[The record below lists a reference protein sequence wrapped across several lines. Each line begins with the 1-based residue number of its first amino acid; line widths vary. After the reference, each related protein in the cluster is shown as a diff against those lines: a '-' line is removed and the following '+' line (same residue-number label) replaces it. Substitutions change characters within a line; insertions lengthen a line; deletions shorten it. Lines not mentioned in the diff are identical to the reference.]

1 LNGLAAHRVAIAAK
15 MPQLRGNP
23 NRAAAALRP
32 CQPYGSNRFPRDGA
46 VGTGNAGHRDCHLR
60 SRALEGARRHRSNDG
75 FAYCTALF
83 EQSSRHAQPA
93 HLGIIAVRDKSLDK
107 PLRAAGNIGE
117 GLCNPTS
124 GAGFRGRHDPARIL
138 QAPADSRGKMFELR
152 IGVRHDH
159 ESTSLE
165 LRMDIATPEHTPMM
179 QQYLRIK
186 AQHPDVLLF
195 YRMGD
200 FYEMFYDDARRAAE
214 LLDIALTQR
223 GASAGAPIP
232 MAGVPAVTLDSY
244 LAKLVRKGESVA
256 ICEQRGDPGKA
267 KGPME
272 REVVRIVTP
281 GTITD
286 EALLEERR
294 DNVLASV
301 CAGDGRYGLAWLELS
316 AGRFSVMELESLA
329 ALEAEVERLQ
339 PKEILAPD
347 GAQPALARSLSA
359 ADRPWRARAPWQ
371 FDIDSATHA
380 LTEQFRTRDLAGFG
394 CADKPQAIAAAGA
407 LLSFVRETQKSA
419 LPHLLSITTEERD
432 AALIMDPATRR
443 NLELDESLAGTQELT
458 LAGVFDRTSTPMGGR
473 LLRRWLHRPLRDRDI
488 LRSRYHAVATLIEQA
503 HYGEFAEPLRAI
515 GDLERILARIALRS
529 ARPRDLAQ
537 LRGALAALPALKQAL
552 VTVAEASLLL
562 KLAAEIGDHRQEHD
576 LLRRS
581 IIDSPPHYLRDGGV
595 IAEGYDAELDEL
607 RALGSNTEQF
617 LLDLEQRER
626 ERSGLS
632 SLKLGFNRVQGF
644 YIEVNRSQADR
655 VPPEYLRRQTVKSA
669 ERFIT
674 PELKSFEDKVLGA
687 RDRALAR
694 EKSLYEEVLDR
705 LSAMLPSLQSTAT
718 AVAQID
724 VLACF
729 AERAAALDCA
739 QPELTAEPTLLIEGG
754 RHPVVERAG
763 REPFIPNDVRF
774 DQSRRMLIITGPN
787 MGGKSTYMRQTALIV
802 VLAHIGCFVPARRA
816 VLGPIDR
823 IFTRIGASDDLAG
836 GRSTFMLEMTETANI
851 LNNATAESLVLM
863 DEVGRGTSTFDG
875 LSLAWA
881 CAAFIASKIR
891 AFTLFATHYF
901 ELTSLASE
909 APGVVNVHV
918 EAVEHGDRLVFLHSV
933 KEGPANQSYG
943 LQVAALAGIPKSVT
957 AQARR
962 YLTELERER
971 DALRKHNSPQ
981 AELPIFTPAA
991 APMVSAALTALRAAD
1006 PDTLSPRAALDLL
1019 FRLKSLDR
1027 DQS

>member
-1 LNGLAAHRVAIAAK
+1 MIDPEEK
-15 MPQLRGNP
+15 M
-23 NRAAAALRP
+23 
-32 CQPYGSNRFPRDGA
+32 S
-46 VGTGNAGHRDCHLR
+46 
-60 SRALEGARRHRSNDG
+60 
-75 FAYCTALF
+75 
-83 EQSSRHAQPA
+83 
-93 HLGIIAVRDKSLDK
+93 
-107 PLRAAGNIGE
+107 
-117 GLCNPTS
+117 
-124 GAGFRGRHDPARIL
+124 
-138 QAPADSRGKMFELR
+138 
-152 IGVRHDH
+152 
-159 ESTSLE
+159 
-165 LRMDIATPEHTPMM
+165 HTPMM

-232 MAGVPAVTLDSY
+232 MAGVPVVTLDGY
-244 LAKLVRKGESVA
+244 LAKLVRKGQSVA
-256 ICEQRGDPGKA
+256 ICEQRGDPGKS
-267 KGPME
+267 KGPMD

-281 GTITD
+281 GTVTD

-294 DNVLASV
+294 DTVVASV
-301 CAGDGRYGLAWLELS
+301 CGQGGRYGLAWLDLS
-316 AGRFSVMELESLA
+316 AGRFSVMELGGLA
-329 ALEAEVERLQ
+329 ALEAEVGRLR
-339 PKEILAPD
+339 PAEILAPD
-347 GAQPALARSLSA
+347 GAQPALARSSSE
-359 ADRPWRARAPWQ
+359 DWPWRSRAPWH
-371 FDIDSATHA
+371 FELDSANRA
-380 LTEQFRTRDLAGFG
+380 LTEQFRTRDLAGYG
-394 CADKPQAIAAAGA
+394 CADKPLAIAAAGA
-407 LLSFVRETQKSA
+407 LLAYVRETQKSA

-443 NLELDESLAGTQELT
+443 NLELDESLAGSAELT
-458 LAGVFDRTSTPMGGR
+458 LAGVFDRTTTAMGGR
-473 LLRRWLHRPLRDRDI
+473 LLRRWLHRPLRDRDT
-488 LRSRYHAVATLIEQA
+488 LRARYHAVATLIDQRLHA
-503 HYGEFAEPLRAI
+503 DIAEGLAGI

-529 ARPRDLAQ
+529 ARPRDLVQ
-537 LRGALAALPALKQAL
+537 LRAALGALP
-552 VTVAEASLLL
+552 S
-562 KLAAEIGDHRQEHD
+562 
-576 LLRRS
+576 LRRVAAGANSPLLQILNAS
-581 IIDSPPHYLRDGGV
+581 ISDHETEHGLLQRAIDEAPPHYLREGGV

-617 LLDLEQRER
+617 LIDLEQRER

-644 YIEVNRSQADR
+644 FIEVNRGQADK
-655 VPPEYLRRQTVKSA
+655 VPLEYLRRQTVKSA

-687 RDRALAR
+687 RERAQAR
-694 EKSLYEEVLDR
+694 ERLLYETVLEQ
-705 LSAMLPSLQSTAT
+705 LSACLPALQASAT
-718 AVAQID
+718 AIAEID
-724 VLACF
+724 VLSCF
-729 AERAAALDCA
+729 AERATTLQCA
-739 QPELTAEPTLLIEGG
+739 QPELVDEPMLRIDGG

-763 REPFIPNDVRF
+763 REPFIPNDVRC
-774 DQSRRMLIITGPN
+774 DESRRMLIITGPN

-802 VLAHIGCFVPARRA
+802 ILAHIGCFVPARRA
-816 VLGPIDR
+816 ILGPMDR

-851 LNNATAESLVLM
+851 LNNATDKSLVLM

-881 CAAFIASKIR
+881 CAAFIATKIR

-909 APGVVNVHV
+909 APGVANVHV

-971 DALRKHNSPQ
+971 DALRSHTSPQ
-981 AELPIFTPAA
+981 GELPLFAA
-991 APMVSAALTALRAAD
+991 APAPVQESAALEALRAAD
-1006 PDTLSPRAALDLL
+1006 PNTLSPRDALELL

-1027 DQS
+1027 DQQS